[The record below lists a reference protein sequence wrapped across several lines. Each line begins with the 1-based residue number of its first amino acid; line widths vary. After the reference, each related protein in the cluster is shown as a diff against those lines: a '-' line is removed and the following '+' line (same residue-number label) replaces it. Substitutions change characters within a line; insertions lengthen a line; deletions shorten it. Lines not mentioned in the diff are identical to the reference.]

1 MNGDSKIDRSQA
13 EMFLYREARC
23 ADEHRYDE
31 WASLWTED
39 CIYWV
44 PSNADDYDP
53 RRHLSIIYDNRNRL
67 LDRVD
72 RLKSGKAWAQEPRS
86 RLRRLISNIETAV
99 LPDTGEL
106 EVRSNFVLGECRK
119 GVQTTYFAHQ
129 IHNLRSTS
137 AGIRMS
143 LKKVL
148 LINNDEPIHNLSFV
162 V

>member
-1 MNGDSKIDRSQA
+1 MDTSSRIERSEA
-13 EMFLYREARC
+13 ETFIYREARF

-39 CIYWV
+39 CIYWI

-67 LDRVD
+67 RDRVD

-86 RLRRLISNIETAV
+86 RLRRLISNIETAF
-99 LPDTGEL
+99 LTEKGEL

-129 IHNLRSTS
+129 IHNLRSTPE
-137 AGIRMS
+137 GIRMS
-143 LKKVL
+143 FKKVL
-148 LINNDEPIHNLSFV
+148 LINNDEPIHNMSFLV
-162 V
+162 